1 MTLTDRI
8 FLDQIARDVGKRSPN
23 YRNKGNST
31 HSNSSRRCWSGCQSS
46 KYNVCLFKSLHY
58 AEPTVLS
65 TTATDLHRLRMLS
78 VVDVG
83 DVLGA
88 LAWCLGS
95 QRRLLQRCTILLF
108 LWLCN
113 FHWNLLPARDCQQ
126 KIASDCLDTAC
137 SRRATE
143 VKRALRSDS
152 HRIVRN
158 GSTEL
163 PGWNWVR
170 LCVGRKS
177 EIPSL

>member
-8 FLDQIARDVGKRSPN
+8 FHDQIARDVGKRSLN

-31 HSNSSRRCWSGCQSS
+31 HSNSSRRCLSGFQSS
-46 KYNVCLFKSLHY
+46 KYNIRLLKSLHY

-65 TTATDLHRLRMLS
+65 TTATDLHRLRILS

-83 DVLGA
+83 DVLGV

-95 QRRLLQRCTILLF
+95 QRRLLQRCTI
-108 LWLCN
+108 
-113 FHWNLLPARDCQQ
+113 LPARDCQQ

-143 VKRALRSDS
+143 VKRALLSDS
-152 HRIVRN
+152 HRIARN
-158 GSTEL
+158 GSTKL

-170 LCVGRKS
+170 SCVGRKS

>member
-1 MTLTDRI
+1 MSENDRLI
-8 FLDQIARDVGKRSPN
+8 TETRGIQHTRIAVEDVCRAFRV
-23 YRNKGNST
+23 RNT
-31 HSNSSRRCWSGCQSS
+31 IYAYSNHFIMQSIM
-46 KYNVCLFKSLHY
+46 
-58 AEPTVLS
+58 
-65 TTATDLHRLRMLS
+65 RMLS

-152 HRIVRN
+152 HRIARN
-158 GSTEL
+158 GSTKL

-170 LCVGRKS
+170 SCVGRKS

>member
-1 MTLTDRI
+1 MSENDRLI
-8 FLDQIARDVGKRSPN
+8 TETRGIQHTRIAVKDVCRAFRV
-23 YRNKGNST
+23 RNTKYAY
-31 HSNSSRRCWSGCQSS
+31 SNQV
-46 KYNVCLFKSLHY
+46 YY

-152 HRIVRN
+152 HRIARD

-163 PGWNWVR
+163 LGWNWVR
-170 LCVGRKS
+170 SCVGRKS